1 MDIVDR
7 YAPLGPL
14 VWAVSGKASDLA
26 PPSTLRAIRAN
37 AFGYAEEEIETVR
50 MKDGST
56 MEWRRLRQVL
66 DQALKVA
73 SDYCESIAPTE
84 HFGCLFVEE
93 REQPVEAGDAMIANG
108 AAVVMPVRDF
118 SCIPVFGGN

>member
-1 MDIVDR
+1 M
-7 YAPLGPL
+7 
-14 VWAVSGKASDLA
+14 A

-66 DQALKVA
+66 DQALEVA
-73 SDYCESIAPTE
+73 TDYCERITPME
-84 HFGCLFVEE
+84 HFGCQFVDE
-93 REQPVEAGDAMIANG
+93 REQPVEAGDAMVAKG
-108 AAVVMPVRDF
+108 AATVMPVRDF
-118 SCIPVFGGN
+118 SRIPVFGGNQP